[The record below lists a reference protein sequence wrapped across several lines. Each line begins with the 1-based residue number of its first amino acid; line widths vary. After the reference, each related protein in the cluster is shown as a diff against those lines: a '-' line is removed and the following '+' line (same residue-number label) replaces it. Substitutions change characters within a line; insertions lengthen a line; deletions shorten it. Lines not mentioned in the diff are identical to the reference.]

1 MIQKPAFSI
10 FSAERE
16 NLSKE
21 ENASRTAF
29 AARQLTQSG
38 IAAIPVRGKYLG
50 TAEHAFLVFDIDQE
64 TVDTVD
70 RLARVYDQETI
81 LHVDGSRR
89 AYLEYL
95 FDGRTKELGPF
106 RLIDSDEAARLNS
119 TTQTPDGQLYAA
131 VAA

>member
-21 ENASRTAF
+21 ENAARTQF
-29 AARQLTQSG
+29 AARQLTQAG
-38 IAAIPVRGKYLG
+38 ISAVPVRGKYLG
-50 TAEHAFLVFDIDQE
+50 TAEHAFLVFDIDQS

-70 RLARVYDQETI
+70 RLARIYDQETV
-81 LHVDGSRR
+81 LHVDGARR

-95 FDGRTKELGPF
+95 FDGRSQELGPF
-106 RLIDSDEAARLNS
+106 RLIDPAEAARLDS
-119 TTQTPDGQLYAA
+119 VTQTPDGQLYAA
-131 VAA
+131 VA